1 VNNSRDVENIVFNVL
16 RLNNKLNQPTESDL
30 REAIDSA
37 IIMISIVKPDFAF
50 DEADKNQ
57 LLTEL
62 FANLHIK
69 MDMGT
74 HLVNKETFR
83 EWLPGRKAEIEK
95 NGRYWP
101 RYRRYL
107 EEDKGWNHEI
117 VERLGEVS
125 DEILGLLGNPV
136 KQGTWAGTW
145 SRKGLLLGDI
155 QSGKTSNYLA
165 LCNKA
170 ADAGYKVII
179 LLTGTIET
187 LRRQTQQRVDEGF
200 VGRSSKDILSKKKNE
215 KYIGVG
221 IYDKNNIPVPFTSDT
236 GDFNA
241 NKLNALNF
249 TLNSFK
255 EPVIFV
261 LKKNK
266 NILDNLKN
274 WLRHYNIDNE
284 GEKINLPL
292 LLIDDEADNASVN
305 TRKPEEDPTTIN
317 QGIRDILD
325 LFSCKNYLGVTATP
339 FANIFID
346 PEDEEQIEQLDLFPS
361 DFIYALSPPTNYIG
375 SVRVFGDEA
384 EFDKC
389 LEVIGDI
396 IQDRDD
402 PDENHFKSKNR
413 SAHTVPEIPFSL
425 KKSIVYFC
433 LVNAIRDL
441 DQRPRTHR
449 SMMIHV
455 SQYVN
460 IQKQV
465 FDFVKTYFDGIKKEI
480 QFYAGKPWPEIK
492 SNATMKLF
500 NALWTEYRL
509 HEKTGYNWDEIQ
521 KQLYD
526 SITSIDIQVINQK
539 SKQKLDYD
547 SYSDTGLR
555 VIAIGG
561 NSLSRGL
568 TLEGLCVSYFYR
580 NSQMYDTLMQMGR
593 WFGYRDGYEHLFKI
607 WMAEETIGWY
617 RYITKASEEL
627 REEIEEMRRLDMT
640 PREFGLRVR
649 QGIPSLFVTARNKM
663 RNSENIERWINISG
677 ELIETPKLIASQNL
691 LKDNLIKTNEL
702 IKKILPLR
710 EETVFENRIL
720 FKGVSKEI
728 VGKFIRE
735 FAAHPVHIPF
745 SSKDLSQHILNNL
758 EQQLWDVAIIG
769 GSGVPLSSEEHGKF
783 ISEEVDRLNIK
794 LSERSITKNGNILNI
809 SGRNARLGTRSAT
822 KLGLTEKQRDSIE
835 KAFKDKNEVNKK
847 GKPKQI
853 DDKAYLNAERKPLLL
868 IYFVAPSNDPLG
880 DDLKNIIGNTPL
892 VGVGLGFPKSL
903 NQPNSERVKYVINK
917 VAMQSHLDYVTAL
930 EEEQGD
936 EFD

>member
-1 VNNSRDVENIVFNVL
+1 MNNSREVENIVFNVL
-16 RLNNKLNQPTESDL
+16 RMNNKLNQPTESDL

-37 IIMISIVKPDFAF
+37 IIMISSIKPNFVLNDV
-50 DEADKNQ
+50 EKNQ
-57 LLTEL
+57 LLAHL
-62 FANLHIK
+62 FANMHIK

-74 HLVNKETFR
+74 RLVNEVTFR

-95 NGRYWP
+95 NAYYWP
-101 RYRRYL
+101 RYRKYL
-107 EEDKGWNHEI
+107 EEEKGWNYEI

-125 DEILGLLGNPV
+125 DEILGLLGNPI
-136 KQGTWAGTW
+136 KQGSWAGSW
-145 SRKGLLLGDI
+145 NRKGLLLGDI

-187 LRRQTQQRVDEGF
+187 LRKQTQQRVDEGF
-200 VGRSSKDILSKKKNE
+200 VGRSSKDILSQKKSE

-221 IYDKNNIPVPFTSDT
+221 LYSRIKIPVPFTSDT

-241 NKLNALNF
+241 KKLNSLKF
-249 TLNSFK
+249 TLNAFN

-274 WLRHYNIDNE
+274 WLKHYNIDNE
-284 GEKINLPL
+284 GEKIDLPL

-305 TRKPEEDPTTIN
+305 TKKPEEDPTTIN

-325 LFSCKNYLGVTATP
+325 LFSCKNYMGVTATP

-375 SVRVFGDEA
+375 SVRVFGDQA

-389 LEVIGDI
+389 LEVIEDI
-396 IQDRDD
+396 IQDRED
-402 PDENHFKSKNR
+402 PDENHFKSKSR
-413 SAHTVPEIPFSL
+413 SAHTVPEIPMSL

-441 DQRPRTHR
+441 DKRPHTHR

-460 IQKQV
+460 VQKQV

-480 QFYAGKPWPEIK
+480 QFYAGKPWAEIK
-492 SNATMKLF
+492 SNRTMKLF
-500 NALWTEYRL
+500 NALWKEYNL
-509 HEKTGYNWDEIQ
+509 QEKSDYNWDEIQ
-521 KQLYD
+521 NQLYD
-526 SITSIDIQVINQK
+526 SMISIDIQVINQK

-547 SYSDTGLR
+547 MYSDTGLR

-593 WFGYRDGYEHLFKI
+593 WFGYRNGYEHLFKI
-607 WMAEETIGWY
+607 WMVEETIGWY

-691 LKDNLIKTNEL
+691 LKDNLIKTNDL
-702 IKKILPLR
+702 IKEILPLQTDT
-710 EETVFENRIL
+710 EFENRVL
-720 FKGVSKEI
+720 FMGVTKET
-728 VGKFIRE
+728 VGKFVRE

-745 SSKDLSQHILNNL
+745 SSKDLSQHILNNM
-758 EQQLWDVAIIG
+758 EQPFWDVAIIG
-769 GSGVPLSSEEHGKF
+769 GAGVPLNSEEHGKF
-783 ISEEVDRLNIK
+783 ISEEIDNLSIK

-809 SGRNARLGTRSAT
+809 SGRNARLGTRGAT
-822 KLGLTEKQRDSIE
+822 KIGLTKKERVSIE
-835 KAFKDKNEVNKK
+835 KAFKEKNEINKK

-853 DDKAYLNAERKPLLL
+853 DDKTYLNADRRPLLL
-868 IYFVAPSNDPLG
+868 IYFVVPSNNPLENE
-880 DDLKNIIGNTPL
+880 LRNIIGSTPL
-892 VGVGLGFPKSL
+892 VGLGLGFPKSL